1 MELQNYTREQMAET
15 VKRVFTEVTDL
26 FKRKN
31 GSYGRDN
38 DAFGNFRQATA
49 RIRNS
54 QEANEVFDTLMI
66 YVEKHLYALYQNKL
80 DDNEFEE
87 QTMDPL
93 QGKIKDS
100 KSMVQQLSKENK
112 ELKAKMKRMAN
123 SQNFYRLYYCKVT
136 ISPSLKRRKS

>member
-1 MELQNYTREQMAET
+1 MELQNYTREQMAGT
-15 VKRVFTEVTDL
+15 VERVFTEVTNL

-38 DAFGNFRQATA
+38 DAFGNFRQATT

-80 DDNEFEE
+80 DDSEFEE
-87 QTMDPL
+87 RV
-93 QGKIKDS
+93 KDIIVY
-100 KSMVQQLSKENK
+100 MLLSLGMKDAHNK
-112 ELKAKMKRMAN
+112 VADEFARSIQDILNRDN
-123 SQNFYRLYYCKVT
+123 D
-136 ISPSLKRRKS
+136 

>member
-15 VKRVFTEVTDL
+15 VERVFTEVTDL

-38 DAFGNFRQATA
+38 DAFGNFRQATT

-87 QTMDPL
+87 RVKDIIVYMLLSLGMKDACI
-93 QGKIKDS
+93 KIENDLDDLDVNL
-100 KSMVQQLSKENK
+100 KSGLT
-112 ELKAKMKRMAN
+112 L
-123 SQNFYRLYYCKVT
+123 L
-136 ISPSLKRRKS
+136 P

>member
-1 MELQNYTREQMAET
+1 MELQNYTREQMVET
-15 VKRVFTEVTDL
+15 VERVFTEVTDL

-38 DAFGNFRQATA
+38 DAFGNFRQATT

-87 QTMDPL
+87 RV
-93 QGKIKDS
+93 KDIIVY
-100 KSMVQQLSKENK
+100 MLLSLGMKDAYNK
-112 ELKAKMKRMAN
+112 VADDFAN
-123 SQNFYRLYYCKVT
+123 SIQDILNRDND
-136 ISPSLKRRKS
+136 

>member
-15 VKRVFTEVTDL
+15 VERVFAEVTNL

-87 QTMDPL
+87 RVKDIIVYMLLSLGMKDACSKIENDFEKHIGGKPVPIQPKDLQFNFKSGEPL
-93 QGKIKDS
+93 WLD
-100 KSMVQQLSKENK
+100 
-112 ELKAKMKRMAN
+112 
-123 SQNFYRLYYCKVT
+123 
-136 ISPSLKRRKS
+136 

>member
-15 VKRVFTEVTDL
+15 VERVFTEVTDL
-26 FKRKN
+26 FKSKN

-38 DAFGNFRQATA
+38 DAFGNFRQATT

-80 DDNEFEE
+80 DDSEFEE
-87 QTMDPL
+87 RV
-93 QGKIKDS
+93 KDIIVY
-100 KSMVQQLSKENK
+100 MLLSLGMKDAYNK
-112 ELKAKMKRMAN
+112 VADEFARSIQDTLNRDN
-123 SQNFYRLYYCKVT
+123 D
-136 ISPSLKRRKS
+136 

>member
-15 VKRVFTEVTDL
+15 VERVFTEVTDL

-38 DAFGNFRQATA
+38 DAFGNFRQATT

-87 QTMDPL
+87 RVKDIIVYMLLSLGMKKACSKVDSDFENLVKGNHVTVKLSDCEFNLPY
-93 QGKIKDS
+93 IKDINWD
-100 KSMVQQLSKENK
+100 K
-112 ELKAKMKRMAN
+112 
-123 SQNFYRLYYCKVT
+123 
-136 ISPSLKRRKS
+136 

>member
-15 VKRVFTEVTDL
+15 VERVFTEVTNL

-38 DAFGNFRQATA
+38 DAFGNFRQATT

-66 YVEKHLYALYQNKL
+66 YVEKHLYALHQNKL
-80 DDNEFEE
+80 DDSEFEE
-87 QTMDPL
+87 RV
-93 QGKIKDS
+93 KDIIVYMLLALGM
-100 KSMVQQLSKENK
+100 KDAYNK
-112 ELKAKMKRMAN
+112 VADEFARSIQDILNRDN
-123 SQNFYRLYYCKVT
+123 D
-136 ISPSLKRRKS
+136 